1 MIPLERYVEFFPKG
15 ASSKV
20 DGPRSESSHLTRR
33 RPPPPLVLWVGFR
46 FKHISPRL
54 CLLPLVS
61 PCTLERDLTSPGVN
75 HTSTVG
81 TIVVHVS

>member
-33 RPPPPLVLWVGFR
+33 PPRLVLWVGFR
-46 FKHISPRL
+46 FKNLSRGSVSCPLSP
-54 CLLPLVS
+54 PTPWSV
-61 PCTLERDLTSPGVN
+61 TSP
-75 HTSTVG
+75 HQASTTPVQ
-81 TIVVHVS
+81 